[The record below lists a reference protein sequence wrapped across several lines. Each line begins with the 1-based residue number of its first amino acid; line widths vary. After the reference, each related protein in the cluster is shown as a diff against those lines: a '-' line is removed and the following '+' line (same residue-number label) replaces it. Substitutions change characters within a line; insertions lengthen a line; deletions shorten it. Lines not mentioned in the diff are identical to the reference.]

1 MAKSHRSDINL
12 RIELD
17 ENKVPEKLFWT
28 AKDGGVE
35 NEAAKALLLSVWN
48 SQQQETLKID
58 LWTKDMPVDE
68 MKKFMHQT
76 LVSLSDTYFRA
87 TQDEK
92 MTATM
97 RDFCDYF
104 AEKLELK
111 K

>member
-1 MAKSHRSDINL
+1 MAVEHTSEITLKVG
-12 RIELD
+12 LD
-17 ENKVPEKLFWT
+17 ENRVPEELKWS
-28 AKDGGVE
+28 AQDGGI
-35 NEAAKALLLSVWN
+35 NEEEAKAMMLSVWDSKN
-48 SQQQETLKID
+48 QESLKID

-68 MKKFMHQT
+68 MKEFFHQT
-76 LVSLSDTYFRA
+76 LVTMADTFYKA

-97 RDFCDYF
+97 KDFCDYF